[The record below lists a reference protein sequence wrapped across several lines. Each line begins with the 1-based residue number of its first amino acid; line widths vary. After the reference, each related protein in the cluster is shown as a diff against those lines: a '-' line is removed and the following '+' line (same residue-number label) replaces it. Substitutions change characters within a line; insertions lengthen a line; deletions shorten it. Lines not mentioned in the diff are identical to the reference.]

1 MQTNELLELLQSNK
15 LNEFQDELL
24 KKLCKARKINFDNLI
39 EFKNWDKEFVYEF
52 ENGNNFV
59 QEYLYKQI
67 LEDLEHANNKIDSF
81 KFKYIFTHHN
91 YLISKK
97 EDGIQYGYLALGEI
111 PILYFIYFDIHEF
124 INKMTLIPKPKN

>member
-39 EFKNWDKEFVYEF
+39 EFTNWDKNFVNKF
-52 ENGNNFV
+52 EIENNFV
-59 QEYLYKQI
+59 QTYLFNQI
-67 LEDLEHANNKIDSF
+67 LKDLEHANNKIDSF
-81 KFKYIFTHHN
+81 KYKYIFTHHK
-91 YLISKK
+91 YLIKNTT

-111 PILYFIYFDIHEF
+111 PILYFIYFDINEF
-124 INKMTLIPKPKN
+124 INKMTLIP